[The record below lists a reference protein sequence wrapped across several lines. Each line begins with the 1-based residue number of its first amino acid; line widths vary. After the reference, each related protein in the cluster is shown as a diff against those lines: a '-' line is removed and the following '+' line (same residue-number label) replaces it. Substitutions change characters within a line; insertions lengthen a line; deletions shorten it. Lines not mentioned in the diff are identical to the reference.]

1 MAKKHKTACGV
12 KWRVPGILGGNAVP
26 GWEDQQGSIV
36 RRILLF
42 QFLRPV
48 TEVDTF
54 LPAKLLA
61 EMPSLLLKSNRAYLS
76 ALQHV
81 GARSIWAR
89 GVLPEYFHRTRDEMA
104 QIVNS
109 MRGFLSS
116 DMVQYNPSYY
126 CPLSEIQ
133 SAWTKWIIEQH
144 ITPKPRWSVDLY
156 TGPIEARGLTIM
168 KNVAKTYPRNSHG
181 SRTRTKYVIG
191 IDLASEVDEEPDD
204 DQENIPENIR
214 HASRG
219 R

>member
-1 MAKKHKTACGV
+1 MQVAKKHKTACGV

-61 EMPSLLLKSNRAYLS
+61 EMPALLLKSNRAYL
-76 ALQHV
+76 AARQHV
-81 GARSIWAR
+81 GTRSIWAR
-89 GVLPEYFHRTRDEMA
+89 GVLPAYFHRTRDEMA

-116 DMVQYNPSYY
+116 ESVVYNPAYY

-133 SAWTKWIIEQH
+133 SAWTKWVVEQH
-144 ITPKPRWSVDLY
+144 ITPRPRWSVDLY
-156 TGPIEARGLTIM
+156 TGPIEARGLTI
-168 KNVAKTYPRNSHG
+168 VKTAVKVYPRSDHG
-181 SRTRTKYVIG
+181 SRSRTKWVLG
-191 IDLASEVDEEPDD
+191 IDLASEVEDDPDA
-204 DQENIPENIR
+204 ENQDPNVL
-214 HASRG
+214 
-219 R
+219 